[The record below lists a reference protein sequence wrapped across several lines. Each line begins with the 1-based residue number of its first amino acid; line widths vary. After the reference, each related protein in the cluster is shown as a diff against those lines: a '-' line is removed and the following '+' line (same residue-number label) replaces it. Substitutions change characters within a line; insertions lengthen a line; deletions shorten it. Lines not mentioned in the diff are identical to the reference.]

1 MSESVVP
8 KPGSERS
15 VLLLLAAGLFAIGT
29 DGYVI
34 TGLLSPIGADLGVG
48 TAAAGRLVTVFALA
62 YAVGAPVAGA
72 LTARF
77 SRRGVLLVSLAGF
90 AAANIATAVVRDY
103 DTMLAAR
110 VLAALT
116 AAAFTPAA
124 SAAAATLVTAERRG
138 RALATVGAGISV
150 ATAVGVP
157 LGTLVGGWL
166 GWRATFAGVSVL
178 ATITAIG
185 LVALLPPIPAGA
197 EQTTTGSIAF
207 ASMRVWAALLLTA
220 TWIAGAFTVLTFI
233 GPVLGSAAG
242 VHETALSGWLL
253 IFGVAAVVGN
263 TLGGRAADRYPT
275 VRLLPIS
282 TAGLAVA
289 LAILGLLCSTGG
301 PGRLGAVLAAVAMI
315 GWGIFGW
322 SFAPI
327 QQHRLVD
334 LAPSAAG
341 IVLSLNASAVYVGIS
356 AGSLAGS
363 FALDRIGT
371 AGVAWTGALIELAAV
386 TIAIATVRGRP
397 SPHRRIAI
405 ELRPEEK
412 EQVSKPMMATNS
424 ENLHDGRRQY

>member
-1 MSESVVP
+1 MSESVAP
-8 KPGSERS
+8 KSGSERS

-34 TGLLSPIGADLGVG
+34 AGLLSPIGADLGVG
-48 TAAAGRLVTVFALA
+48 TASAGRLVTVFALA
-62 YAVGAPVAGA
+62 YAVGAPVAA
-72 LTARF
+72 TLTARF
-77 SRRGVLLVSLAGF
+77 SRRGVLLISLAGF
-90 AAANIATAVVRDY
+90 AAANIATAIASDY
-103 DTMLAAR
+103 GAMLAAR
-110 VLAALT
+110 VVAALT

-124 SAAAATLVTAERRG
+124 SAAAVTLVTAERRG
-138 RALATVGAGISV
+138 RALATVGAGISL

-157 LGTLVGGWL
+157 LGTLVGGWW
-166 GWRATFAGVSVL
+166 GWRATFVAVAALSAIAVL
-178 ATITAIG
+178 G
-185 LVALLPPIPAGA
+185 LAALLPSIPAHA
-197 EQTTTGSIAF
+197 EQTTRGF
-207 ASMRVWAALLLTA
+207 AAVADMRVWAAFLLTA

-263 TLGGRAADRYPT
+263 TLGGRAADRYSA
-275 VRLLPIS
+275 VRLLPVS

-289 LAILGLLCSTGG
+289 LAILALLSGVG
-301 PGRLGAVLAAVAMI
+301 QARFGAVIAAVAMV

-327 QQHRLVD
+327 QQRRLVD

-341 IVLSLNASAVYVGIS
+341 IVLSFNASAIYIGIS

-371 AGVAWTGALIELAAV
+371 TGVALTGALIELAAV
-386 TIAIATVRGRP
+386 IVAVTIATGPSRGSTSPASPP
-397 SPHRRIAI
+397 SGRAEPTNPTASPITSGI
-405 ELRPEEK
+405 NTLRQGK
-412 EQVSKPMMATNS
+412 
-424 ENLHDGRRQY
+424 R